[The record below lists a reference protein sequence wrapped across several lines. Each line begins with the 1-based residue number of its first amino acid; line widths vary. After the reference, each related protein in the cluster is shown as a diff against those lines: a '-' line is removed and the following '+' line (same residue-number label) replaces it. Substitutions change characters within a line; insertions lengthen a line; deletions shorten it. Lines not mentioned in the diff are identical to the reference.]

1 MLAKTNCNTASLAPF
16 TQPLEEKQILHLY
29 RRAGFGVPFGTLQS
43 HIGKSATQLAT
54 EVIEEAINMPLTE
67 EPEWSTWDNTFYP
80 EDGDESRDIKRT
92 QISQWK
98 EAYVTDLRINNL
110 RDRMSF
116 FWHNHFVTE
125 LREYDC
131 PSYLYEYITL
141 LQTHSLGN
149 FRTFVYDIGI
159 NNAMLKYLNGDKS
172 GKGNPNENY
181 ARELYELFTMGEGIG
196 YTEEDIKET
205 ARALTGY
212 VKRDEGCGPILFNP
226 NAFDTK
232 SKTIFGQTGAWGYDD
247 VINILFAERPNE
259 IATFVCGKLYEF
271 FVNPLQVPEITQDL
285 AATFIANDFELAPV
299 LAQLFASQHFFD
311 EEAKGVIIKSHFD
324 VFYNF
329 TNETGFQ
336 TTNDMVLDGV
346 NICRMIG
353 QEVFN
358 PVDVAGWQRDR
369 DWIGPSTL
377 IGRWKMLEFYLNET
391 YALNEDQFSNLAID
405 LAGGPGN
412 IDPEDITRK
421 IVDWFLPLGFHS
433 PEDYEIATDIFKSD
447 VPENYFED
455 GSWNLLSSYAS
466 KQVLD
471 LLQHLIKQPE
481 FQLK

>member
-1 MLAKTNCNTASLAPF
+1 MLAKTNCNVASLAPLG
-16 TQPLEEKQILHLY
+16 QPLEDKHILHLF
-29 RRAGFGVPFGTLQS
+29 RRAGFGTSFDTIQS
-43 HIGKSATQLAT
+43 HVGKTAEQLAT
-54 EVIEEAINMPLTE
+54 EIIDEAINMPLTA
-67 EPEWSTWDNTFYP
+67 EPEWAAWDNTFYP
-80 EDGDESRDIKRT
+80 ADGDESRAIKRT
-92 QISQWK
+92 QINEWK
-98 EAYVTDLRINNL
+98 EAYVNDLRVNNL
-110 RDRMSF
+110 RDRLSF

-131 PSYLYEYITL
+131 PSYLHEYITL
-141 LQTHSLGN
+141 LQTHSVGN

-181 ARELYELFTMGEGIG
+181 ARELYELFTLGEGIG

-232 SKTIFGQTGAWGYDD
+232 TKTIFGLTGAWGYDD
-247 VINILFAERPNE
+247 VIAILFEQRPQE
-259 IATFVCGKLYEF
+259 IANFVCGKLYEF
-271 FVNPLQVPEITQDL
+271 FVNPMQIPAITQQL
-285 AATFIANDFELAPV
+285 ADTFIANDFELAPV
-299 LAQLFASQHFFD
+299 LAQLFSSEHFYDD
-311 EEAKGVIIKSHFD
+311 EARGVIIKSHFD
-324 VFYNF
+324 VFFNF
-329 TNETGFQ
+329 CNETGFQ
-336 TTNDMVLDGV
+336 TTTDMVMDGE

-353 QEVFN
+353 QEMFN

-377 IGRWKMLEFYLNET
+377 IGRWKMLEFYIDET
-391 YALNEDQFSNLAID
+391 FGMDEDQFANLALDI
-405 LAGGPGN
+405 AGGPAN

-421 IVDWFLPLGFHS
+421 IVDWFLPFGFHT
-433 PEDYEIATDIFKSD
+433 PDDYNIAIDIFKNR
-447 VPENYFED
+447 VPQNYFDD
-455 GSWNLLSSYAS
+455 GSWNLLSPSVPG
-466 KQVLD
+466 QVFD